1 MHFKNYYLLLC
12 FFILIGTNV
21 HAQNYTKTIPLT
33 SQDQACKS
41 EFVHEGEGTTTNYF
55 DVQISLEPVPEYYE
69 RNYFL
74 NRLFKTEG
82 LYFQSVLENNI
93 LSFLISRELYSEIP
107 VLLISDLY
115 DEAGNNENI
124 LTANEKADY
133 LSMYEFSLP
142 GLELKNTD
150 GTLLYGKGS
159 RDNATCEAA
168 IPFCT
173 GTNYTFPAGV
183 NSGNGQVGPDYDCL
197 SSTPNPAWY
206 YMKILDPG
214 SINIYMY
221 STPSKDIDFC
231 CWGPFDDP
239 YDACSQLTGN
249 KVVSCSYSPNA
260 SETCNIPSG
269 QTGEYYI
276 LIITNYSQAAC
287 NINFSQTGG
296 TGTTD
301 CTILPPE
308 ASSNSPVCDGDD
320 IELYA
325 ASQNGASY
333 HWVGPSSFSS
343 TEQNPIIENATSA
356 NSGPYTLTIT
366 QAAGSSDT
374 TFMVYVKGHPT
385 GNIYGDSEVC
395 KGESAYI
402 FFDLT
407 GDSPWD
413 IKYTDGTNIYEESTF
428 LNAYTLQVAP
438 NSTANYTLVEVKDE
452 FCYAEEMT
460 GEAIVTIHPTI
471 QTLNL
476 ETDCNSA
483 FTEYTVSF
491 LITGG
496 NTGTYEVV
504 PPGDITPGP
513 TAIFTS
519 NPIPEGTP
527 FEFAV
532 TDDFNCDPTIVSGIK
547 DCDCPAYGEIIG
559 ADTICSGESVDI
571 MIDLSGDA
579 PWSIS
584 YAANGGT
591 PVTITDIMSSPYYL
605 SVSPTET
612 TEYSLTNVGDQ
623 YCDGTAVGKATIFV
637 HPQPISLYS
646 FSGICESEETAFTN
660 ESSISTS
667 GNIVSYLY
675 DFNDGGATS
684 TDENPIHT
692 FSTYGDFDVSLSV
705 TSEKGCVDIY
715 TETIA
720 VAQKVNVDAGADQT
734 IDYGTYTTLEG
745 AATGGSSDYSYSWSP
760 SEFVV
765 DPSDPASATTNLY
778 DDTYFTL
785 TVTDNIS
792 GCVGV
797 SFVEVI
803 LDGYPLSSA
812 PESSPSQACYNTGI
826 QLSANEFG
834 GTENY
839 TYSWTSIPA
848 GYTFSI
854 ANPAIEQLSESTTFY
869 VEINDGFNTVT
880 ESVFVPVN
888 PNPVISAGEDMSIV
902 YGYKTQLN
910 CTTNGGG
917 STFSYYWT
925 PEDKIDDNPYAKNP
939 LTINMEEETHFTVS
953 ATNEFGCVAEDGVVV
968 TVDGGPLN
976 AVPWVEEEKIC
987 NLDTIVLHNGATGGG
1002 GGYTYA
1008 WSVSPGTWTSSEA
1021 EPEVILM
1028 DAGTYTYSVS
1038 VSDLYNSYD
1047 GSLVMEINALPHVD
1061 LTAQFDS
1068 IVDNSTN
1075 LVAVCIFDSTYL
1087 DAGNPGA
1094 EYLWSNGSTDQVIYV
1109 GSTGIGYDVQDYS
1122 VRITDKITE
1131 CSTINDISIV
1141 YSFSMCTYSI
1151 DELNGQVLDVSIY
1164 PNPVSEQLQLSV
1176 DGVTKDTRIVITDIS
1191 GRQQVF
1197 NTLIPANTQHF
1208 EQKIDFNTLP
1218 VGIYLIRFSSGN
1230 YSHTEKVIKMNN

>member
-1 MHFKNYYLLLC
+1 MHFKNYLLLLSI
-12 FFILIGTNV
+12 FVLIGINV
-21 HAQNYTKTIPLT
+21 HAQNYVESIVLT
-33 SQDQACKS
+33 TDSQNCKS
-41 EFVHEGEGTTTNYF
+41 DFITEGEGTTANYF
-55 DVQISLEPVPEYYE
+55 DVSISLEPVPEYYE

-124 LTANEKADY
+124 LTADEKADY

-142 GLELKNTD
+142 GLEIKNAD
-150 GTLLYGKGS
+150 GSLLYGKGG
-159 RDNATCEAA
+159 RDSGTCEEA

-173 GTNYTFPAGV
+173 GTSYTFPAGV
-183 NSGNGQVGPDYDCL
+183 DSGNGQVGPYYDCL
-197 SSTPNPAWY
+197 NTTPNPAWY
-206 YMKILDPG
+206 YLKIDDPG
-214 SINIYMY
+214 SIVIYMY

-239 YDACSQLTGN
+239 YDACSQLVQS
-249 KVVSCSYSPNA
+249 KVVDCSYSSNA
-260 SETCNIPSG
+260 TETCDIPNGVNG
-269 QTGEYYI
+269 QYYI
-276 LIITNYSQAAC
+276 LVITNFSNAAC

-296 TGTTD
+296 TGSTD

-308 ASSNSPVCDGDD
+308 ASSNSPVCDGDN

-333 HWVGPSSFSS
+333 EWVGPSSFIS
-343 TEQNPIIENATSA
+343 TEQNPIIENATSE

-385 GNIYGDSEVC
+385 GNIYGDSEIC
-395 KGESAYI
+395 KGDSEYI

-407 GDSPWD
+407 GDSPWT
-413 IKYTDGTNIYEESTF
+413 IKYTDGTNIYDESTF
-428 LNAYTLQVAP
+428 LNAYTLVVAP
-438 NSTANYTLVEVKDE
+438 NSTAHYTLVEVKDE

-460 GEAIVTIHPTI
+460 GEAIVTVHPTI

-476 ETDCNSA
+476 ETSCNSA

-496 NTGTYEVV
+496 NTGTYEVD

-519 NPIPEGTP
+519 DPIPEGTP

-532 TDDFNCDPTIVSGIK
+532 TDDFDCDPTIVSGIK

-559 ADTICSGESVDI
+559 ADTICSGDSVDI

-584 YAANGGT
+584 YTANGGS
-591 PVTITDIMSSPYYL
+591 PVTVTDIMSTPYYL
-605 SVSPTET
+605 TVSPTET
-612 TEYSLTNVGDQ
+612 TEYNLTNVGDQ

-637 HPQPISLYS
+637 HPQPISLYA
-646 FSGICESEETAFTN
+646 FSGICESEQTAFTN
-660 ESSISTS
+660 ESSISSS

-675 DFNDGGATS
+675 DFGDGGATS
-684 TDENPIHT
+684 TDENPIYT
-692 FSTYGDFDVSLSV
+692 FSTYGDFNVSLSA
-705 TSEKGCVDIY
+705 TSEKGCVDTY
-715 TETIA
+715 TETIT
-720 VAQKVNVDAGADQT
+720 VAQKVSVDAGTTQT
-734 IDYGTYTTLEG
+734 IVYGTATNLEG
-745 AATGGSSDYSYSWSP
+745 AATGGSTDYSYSWSP
-760 SEFVV
+760 AESVE
-765 DPSDPASATTNLY
+765 DPSDPTSATTNLY
-778 DDTYFTL
+778 EDTYFTL
-785 TVTDNIS
+785 TVTDNVS
-792 GCVGV
+792 GCVGE
-797 SFVEVI
+797 SSVEVI
-803 LDGYPLSSA
+803 LDGYPLTSA
-812 PESSPSQACYNTGI
+812 PESSPSQACFNTGI

-834 GTENY
+834 GTEEY

-880 ESVFVPVN
+880 ESVYVPVN
-888 PNPVISAGEDMSIV
+888 PNPVISAGDDLSIV

-910 CTTNGGG
+910 CATIGGG
-917 STFSYYWT
+917 ETFSFYWT
-925 PEDKIDDNPYAKNP
+925 PEDKIDDSPYVQSP
-939 LTINMEEETHFTVS
+939 LTINIEEETHFSVS
-953 ATNEFGCVAEDGVVV
+953 ATNEFGCVSEDGVVV

-976 AVPWVEEEKIC
+976 AVPWVEEDKIC
-987 NLDTIVLHNGATGGG
+987 SSDTLLLHNGASGGG
-1002 GGYTYA
+1002 GSYSYA
-1008 WSVSPGTWTSSEA
+1008 WSVSPGTWTSSDP
-1021 EPEVILM
+1021 EPEVILP
-1028 DAGTYTYSVS
+1028 DAGVYTYSVV

-1047 GSLVMEINALPHVD
+1047 GSIVLDVNPLPHVD

-1068 IVDNSTN
+1068 IVDPLTN

-1094 EYLWSNGSTDQVIYV
+1094 QYLWSNGSTEQVLPV
-1109 GSTGIGYDVQDYS
+1109 GSTGIGYEVQDYS
-1122 VRITDKITE
+1122 VRITDKNTE
-1131 CSTINDISIV
+1131 CSTYNNVSIV

-1151 DELNGQVLDVSIY
+1151 DELNGQKLDVSIY
-1164 PNPVSEQLQLSV
+1164 PNPVSEQLLISI
-1176 DGVTKDTRIVITDIS
+1176 DGVTKDTRVVITDIS
-1191 GRQQVF
+1191 GRHQIF
-1197 NTLIPANTQHF
+1197 DCLIPANSQYF

-1218 VGIYLIRFSSGN
+1218 VGVYLIRFISGN
-1230 YSHTEKVIKMNN
+1230 YSHTEKVIKTKN